1 MHACVWLPACMS
13 THVCGAWESTFAMF
27 LRCHPAWFLRKG
39 LSLTWSSWITLGWF
53 VNLGPACGP
62 LSIGRIIN
70 MNKYVQTLIIIVYK
84 VGSGK
89 SNSGPHACNA
99 NALETESSPQFW
111 IFSRL
116 QFVTMISNFYF
127 FPMIFH
133 PKQILFLHEVTFLM
147 GPHCVCF
154 LFECWFWGLNQGASR
169 CYVSTLSLYYFPV
182 HRTSSK
188 SSYWSHIN

>member
-70 MNKYVQTLIIIVYK
+70 MNKHVQTLIIIVYK

-116 QFVTMISNFYF
+116 QFVTMISKFYF
-127 FPMIFH
+127 FSHDFSSQADSIPPWSYIFD
-133 PKQILFLHEVTFLM
+133 
-147 GPHCVCF
+147 
-154 LFECWFWGLNQGASR
+154 GASLCLFFVWMLILR
-169 CYVSTLSLYYFPV
+169 FEPRSL
-182 HRTSSK
+182 
-188 SSYWSHIN
+188 